1 MAFKDR
7 LKQARIA
14 KGITQE
20 QLGQEIGVAKSTIT
34 GYEKGNSEPD
44 MAKMEKIMLFLGV
57 DANYLLQD
65 EMHQSHKD
73 ILHPSETDH
82 IKKYRT
88 LDGHGKEVVD
98 SVLNIEYQRMTS
110 TPKPAEAESNV
121 IRLDFSEQPCSAGR
135 GTYLGPDAFSEIRV
149 EENALTRKA
158 SFAVP
163 VSGDSMEPTY
173 SDGDVLLIDRN
184 TEVSPGEIG
193 LFILDG
199 EGYVKK
205 LGKKELLSLNPAYPP
220 IPLEDSIRC
229 CGKVIGL
236 LQKDWM
242 K

>member
-1 MAFKDR
+1 MTKEEIAAI
-7 LKQARIA
+7 LKEMRNNA
-14 KGITQE
+14 GMTQRE
-20 QLGQEIGVAKSTIT
+20 AAQKIGRKQQTLASWEIGQSQ
-34 GYEKGNSEPD
+34 P
-44 MAKMEKIMLFLGV
+44 
-57 DANYLLQD
+57 DANTLFQLCSLYGTSVDKAFGFDKTLLD
-65 EMHQSHKD
+65 KLEFD
-73 ILHPSETDH
+73 V
-82 IKKYRT
+82 IKKYRA

-173 SDGDVLLIDRN
+173 SDGDILLVDKSAD
-184 TEVSPGEIG
+184 VSPGEIG

-205 LGKKELLSLNPAYPP
+205 LGKRSCFP
-220 IPLEDSIRC
+220 
-229 CGKVIGL
+229 
-236 LQKDWM
+236 
-242 K
+242 

>member
-1 MAFKDR
+1 MTKEEIAAI
-7 LKQARIA
+7 LKEMRNNA
-14 KGITQE
+14 GMTQRE
-20 QLGQEIGVAKSTIT
+20 AAQKIGRKQQTLASWEIGQSQ
-34 GYEKGNSEPD
+34 P
-44 MAKMEKIMLFLGV
+44 
-57 DANYLLQD
+57 DANTLFQLCSLYGTSVDKAFGFDKTLLD
-65 EMHQSHKD
+65 KLEFD
-73 ILHPSETDH
+73 V
-82 IKKYRT
+82 IKKYRA
-88 LDGHGKEVVD
+88 LDGHGKTIVD
-98 SVLNIEYQRMTS
+98 FVLNEEYQRMTS

-135 GTYLGPDAFSEIRV
+135 GTYFGPDAFSEIRV
-149 EENALTRKA
+149 EENALTKRA

-173 SDGDVLLIDRN
+173 SDGDILLVDKN
-184 TEVSPGEIG
+184 VEVSSGEIG

-220 IPLEDSIRC
+220 ISLEDSIRC